1 MRNYAYTKYTKFHVA
16 TAEHR
21 ITDTEKVLKYIYLQK
36 LGPGGN
42 WTHTVR
48 AGEGTTTLR
57 VLSPLP
63 STPTLVTSLPEVAAE
78 WREKSWLDS

>member
-21 ITDTEKVLKYIYLQK
+21 ITDTEKVLKYTFTKTRTWWELN
-36 LGPGGN
+36 P
-42 WTHTVR
+42 HCS
-48 AGEGTTTLR
+48 AGEGKTTLR

-63 STPTLVTSLPEVAAE
+63 STPVYF
-78 WREKSWLDS
+78 